1 MLLIGLAVGV
11 DYSMF
16 YLGREREERAAGRSE
31 RAALEAAAATSGR
44 SVLISGLT
52 VIVAM
57 AGMFVTGD
65 KTFASFG
72 VATMMVVAVAML
84 GSLTVLPALLSRL
97 GDRVDRVRVR
107 RRRRNDGEGRIWGS
121 IVDRVLRRPAL
132 SAVIAGGAAARARAP
147 GAPDPDGGPVAG
159 HVPDVARGRQ
169 DVQADAAGVPRHGAA
184 GERRRQGAERERPGG
199 SRGDPRLEQRAL
211 ASGRVHEPIT
221 IDVNKAGTVANI
233 TIPIDGNGTDK
244 RVERLADAAPRS
256 RSSRDG
262 GRAAEH
268 RGRRHRADRPVEGL
282 GRPDPVGAAA
292 RGRVRARVRVRADA
306 GRVPLDRD
314 RGQGDPAQLPLGRGR
329 LRDPRA
335 GLPARLRQGPARLQ
349 LHRRDLP
356 RDPAA
361 AVRDPVRPLDGLPR
375 LHRQP
380 DPRDASTA
388 ARPWTRRS
396 RTGSSPPPASSRAP
410 RSSWSACSRSSRRCR
425 CCSSSSS
432 ASGSRRRS

>member
-1 MLLIGLAVGV
+1 MANEVPALVLLVGLAVGV

-16 YLGREREERAAGRSE
+16 YLRREREERARGRSE

-52 VIVAM
+52 VMVAM

-97 GDRVDRVRVR
+97 GDGVDRGRVPR
-107 RRRRNDGEGRIWGS
+107 GGAANGGEGRMWGW

-132 SAVIAGGAAARARAP
+132 SAAIAGGAAAPARPPGDPDADGGPLAGDVP
-147 GAPDPDGGPVAG
+147 GAP
-159 HVPDVARGRQ
+159 RGRQ
-169 DVQADAAGVPRHGAA
+169 DVQADAAGVPRNGAA
-184 GERRRQGAERERPGG
+184 RERDRQGAERERTGG
-199 SRGDPRLEQRAL
+199 PRGDPRLEQRAL
-211 ASGRVHEPIT
+211 ASGRAHEPIT

-244 RVERLADAAPRS
+244 ASNASLALLRKTLIPQTVGALPNTEA
-256 RSSRDG
+256 G
-262 GRAAEH
+262 
-268 RGRRHRADRPVEGL
+268 VTGL
-282 GRPDPVGAAA
+282 TAQWKDSARPDPVGAAA

-306 GRVPLDRD
+306 GRVPLDRRRGEGD
-314 RGQGDPAQLPLGRGR
+314 RAQLPVGRGG

-335 GLPARLRQGPARLQ
+335 GLPARRRQGPARV
-349 LHRRDLP
+349 HRHVGHLA

-361 AVRDPVRPLDGLPR
+361 AVRDPVRALDGLPR
-375 LHRQP
+375 VHRQP
-380 DPRDASTA
+380 DPRAV
-388 ARPWTRRS
+388 PPRRHDG
-396 RTGSSPPPASSRAP
+396 RGDLGRDQID
-410 RSSWSACSRSSRRCR
+410 
-425 CCSSSSS
+425 
-432 ASGSRRRS
+432 GRRRDQRRDS